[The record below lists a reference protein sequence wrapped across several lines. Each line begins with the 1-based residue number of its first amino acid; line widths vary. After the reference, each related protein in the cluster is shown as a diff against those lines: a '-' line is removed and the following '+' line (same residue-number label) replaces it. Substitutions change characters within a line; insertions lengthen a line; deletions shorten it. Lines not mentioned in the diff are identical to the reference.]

1 MGHALVMQPEQACRL
16 ARTMICTQI
25 RRMSAIAANLAECRA
40 RVAAAATASARA
52 PEQVRLVAVSK
63 TKPVEDL
70 MVAYNE
76 GQRHFGEN
84 VQELVDKAAQMP
96 SDIQWHFI
104 GTLQSNKCKL
114 VAVIPNLFAVETVD
128 GIKKADTLHKA
139 LVQAQRATPLNVFV
153 QLNTSGEESKGGILP
168 TETLQVATHILEKCP
183 TLKLAGLMTIGSPGR
198 DATIGPN
205 PDFKCLSDCRDLIKA
220 AHGIDLELSMG
231 MSDDFEHAIEM
242 GSTNVRV
249 GSVIFGARAQKV

>member
-1 MGHALVMQPEQACRL
+1 
-16 ARTMICTQI
+16 
-25 RRMSAIAANLAECRA
+25 MSAIAANLAECRA
-40 RVAAAATASARA
+40 RVAAAATAAARA

-84 VQELVDKAAQMP
+84 LAHTSTLYRLHPPLPLLYRMSQVQELVDKAAQMP

-198 DATIGPN
+198 DATGGPN

-249 GSVIFGARAQKV
+249 GSVIFGARAGKV